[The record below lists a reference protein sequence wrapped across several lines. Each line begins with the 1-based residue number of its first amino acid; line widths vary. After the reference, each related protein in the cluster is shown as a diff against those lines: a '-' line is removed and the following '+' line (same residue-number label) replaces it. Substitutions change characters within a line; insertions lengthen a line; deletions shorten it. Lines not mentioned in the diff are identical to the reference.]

1 MLKSAALFVALMLLA
16 LAGCGDAA
24 ANRLIGVWKYDFAKA
39 AAGEAGKRM
48 GENGPGN
55 AVAALGVAQALGIK
69 MEMTLDFK
77 SNQTVNI
84 ATSGIPFPFA
94 GDMTWRTVENADD
107 KLTIE
112 ITNPQDKRSSRVQ
125 ITFIDRDHLR
135 FSPPDSDA
143 KSMEFERVKEK

>member
-1 MLKSAALFVALMLLA
+1 MSKPATFLVVLLSLA

-24 ANRLIGVWKYDFAKA
+24 TNRLIGVWKYDFAKA
-39 AAGEAGKRM
+39 AADEAGKRM

-55 AVAALGVAQALGIK
+55 ATAALGVAQALGMK
-69 MEMTLDFK
+69 MEMMLDFK

-84 ATSGIPFPFA
+84 TTTGIPFPFT
-94 GDMTWRTVENADD
+94 GEMTWKTVESNGD

-125 ITFIDRDHLR
+125 ITFIDRDNLQ
-135 FSPPDSDA
+135 FSPPDSTA
-143 KSMEFERVKEK
+143 KSMQFERVKQQ